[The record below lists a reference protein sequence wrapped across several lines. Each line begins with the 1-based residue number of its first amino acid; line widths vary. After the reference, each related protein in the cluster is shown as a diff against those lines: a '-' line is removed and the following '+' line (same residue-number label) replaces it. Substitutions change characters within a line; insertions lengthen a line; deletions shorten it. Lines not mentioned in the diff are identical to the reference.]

1 MTRLKV
7 EDVQDIGHDLE
18 AYDESLI
25 TRTGR
30 TLKEIAMESVGM
42 TVDEMDQSLSRFTVG
57 VVPVTS
63 GLGVIQG
70 FTDAVK
76 GILSHIGVKTCQ
88 STATD
93 VGGLAE
99 VIEKGAAIV
108 FLADDERF
116 IAVNLTSKRVIDNAE
131 ATARGYVT
139 ALNLMAGGLQGC
151 EVLVIGGAGRLG
163 RHAVILLKQKG
174 ARVWAFDINR
184 PQLTSFRRTHD
195 FALEEN
201 LEDALRRHRILFNA
215 APACGHIRPEHIKE
229 NTLLASPAKPLGLSE
244 EVLSS
249 VKKRLIYDPL
259 QIGVATMFSEA
270 CLRSKRRTG
279 KVGG

>member
-151 EVLVIGGAGRLG
+151 EVLVIGTLSLSRL
-163 RHAVILLKQKG
+163 
-174 ARVWAFDINR
+174 
-184 PQLTSFRRTHD
+184 
-195 FALEEN
+195 
-201 LEDALRRHRILFNA
+201 LRD
-215 APACGHIRPEHIKE
+215 PA
-229 NTLLASPAKPLGLSE
+229 
-244 EVLSS
+244 
-249 VKKRLIYDPL
+249 
-259 QIGVATMFSEA
+259 
-270 CLRSKRRTG
+270 
-279 KVGG
+279 